1 MRRILQIIFLIL
13 LTSPLHQAKAQFT
26 IEKRN
31 AVPIDRNAPAEYEL
45 ISLKK
50 HGLLLISVIQ
60 PWKYSNEKEFQLSY
74 MDTTFN
80 LIKADKYLLPFIFA
94 QDRLTYYDEVNLMF
108 FFAQDEASKEV
119 SIFRLNI
126 FSGEQKLKKFKLPV
140 KMDVEEFHAV
150 GDQVYMMGSVGVKHV
165 VVSYSFVDE
174 SPKVIPSF
182 YEDNEKMA
190 HVQPDVG
197 NQQIYFMMKNNLNKR
212 CNLLVKPYSN
222 LIGTLARMEVKE
234 KGQRTPLN
242 ARLLPVDNKEKIIL
256 GTYSLRCTKNPQGL
270 FIANFSGQQLLDI
283 RYRKF
288 IDFSNFFNYHKDKK
302 AQRMREKIE
311 KKESKGKEYTL
322 NRKFIMQNDLYKIN
336 DEYVM
341 VIEGYYTSY
350 QGGNNLSS
358 LSRPLPS
365 YNYNFYNSYGFNGL
379 HRPRS
384 PARSSTTSLNQ
395 YNYALFCGFDK
406 DGRLKWDNVMKIDRV
421 EQMNLS
427 EVVEVGNLGDSL
439 IVAYQKDEDIY
450 SKMIHRYKEV
460 KKETKQELKDLY
472 EGLEVNEFDWHKL
485 VHWYDDVYI
494 LYGEQRLKTK
504 VVVENQVGKLV
515 FHITKMRYYP
525 QPDIEEE
532 KVVSKKEQ

>member
-13 LTSPLHQAKAQFT
+13 LIFPFNQVYAQFT

-31 AVPIDRNAPAEYEL
+31 VVPIDRSAPTEYEL

-60 PWKYSNEKEFQLSY
+60 PWRYASEKEFHLSY

-80 LIKADKYLLPFIFA
+80 LIKSDKYTLPFNFA
-94 QDRLTYYDEVNLMF
+94 QNRLTYYDDFSLLYF
-108 FFAQDEASKEV
+108 FVQDEATKKV

-126 FSGEQKLKKFKLPV
+126 FSGEQKFREFKLPV
-140 KMDVEEFHAV
+140 KMEVEEFHAV

-174 SPKVIPSF
+174 NPKVIPAF

-190 HVQPDVG
+190 HVQPDVK
-197 NQQIYFMMKNNLNKR
+197 NQQIYFMMKNNLDKR
-212 CNLLVKPYSN
+212 CNILIKPYSN

-242 ARLLPVDNKEKIIL
+242 SRLLPVDNKNKIVL
-256 GTYSLRCTKNPQGL
+256 GTYSMKCTKNPQGL
-270 FIANFSGQQLLDI
+270 FIANFKGQELLDI

-302 AQRMREKIE
+302 AQKMREKIE
-311 KKESKGKEYTL
+311 KRESKGKEFTL
-322 NRKFIMQNDLYKIN
+322 NRKFIMQNDLYQLN

-341 VIEGYYTSY
+341 VIEGYYTSH
-350 QGGNNLSS
+350 QSGNNVNRVGLANNPA
-358 LSRPLPS
+358 LNNYYGYRSRL
-365 YNYNFYNSYGFNGL
+365 FNQAIGNTI
-379 HRPRS
+379 
-384 PARSSTTSLNQ
+384 STHQ
-395 YNYALFCGFDK
+395 YSYALFCGFDK
-406 DGRLKWDNVMKIDRV
+406 DGRMKWDNVMKIDRV
-421 EQMNLS
+421 EQADLS
-427 EVVEVGNLGDSL
+427 EVIEVGNLGDSL
-439 IVAYQKDEDIY
+439 IVAYQKDDQIY
-450 SKMIHRYKEV
+450 SKMIHRYKEI
-460 KKETKQELKDLY
+460 KKETKQELKVMY

-494 LYGEQRLKTK
+494 LYGEQKLKTK
-504 VVVENQVGKLV
+504 VVLEDQSGKSV

-525 QPDIEEE
+525 QPDEEEE